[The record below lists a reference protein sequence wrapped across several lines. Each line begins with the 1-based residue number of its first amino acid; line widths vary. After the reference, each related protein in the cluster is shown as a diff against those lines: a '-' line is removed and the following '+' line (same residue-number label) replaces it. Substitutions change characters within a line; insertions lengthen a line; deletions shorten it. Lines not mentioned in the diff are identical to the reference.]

1 MNFRSRDVFDWLTI
15 ILSALAALSVIA
27 GFVYSQLRIMPS
39 LTEKLEVLVMQVG
52 SSGDEQILLPVT
64 GPDSQDEKAI
74 YISIPFEIIVTNIGK
89 PDSFL
94 RVRESPIEVKVEE
107 NLPSDCAY
115 QFVGPSPLSPSLTGA
130 ELVKSSLHVAP
141 GDTAILFTWLTVKI
155 LGEPARILL
164 ERDPPIASEGSKSLY
179 LPEDLARELMH
190 TSLALCKAGMEV
202 KATVTTT
209 QKNPFSS
216 DVVQWNPPFVS
227 STLPE

>member
-39 LTEKLEVLVMQVG
+39 LTEKLEIVVMQVG

-89 PDSFL
+89 PDVFL
-94 RVRESPIEVKVEE
+94 REPTIEVGVEE
-107 NLPSDCAY
+107 NLPSDCDY
-115 QFVGPSPLSPSLTGA
+115 QFVGSSSPSSSPTRA
-130 ELVKSSLHVAP
+130 EPMKSSLHVAP
-141 GDTAILFTWLTVKI
+141 GDTAELFTWLTVKI
-155 LGEPARILL
+155 VGESARILL
-164 ERDPPIASEGSKSLY
+164 ESDPPIVPEGGESLY

-190 TSLALCKAGMEV
+190 TSLALCKVAMEV

-209 QKNPFSS
+209 QRHTFSS
-216 DVVQWNPPFVS
+216 DVLQWNPPFVS
-227 STLPE
+227 STLPG